1 MRTFLLATLILSL
14 SLCPIASFADA
25 SVTVP
30 ELNPFGPFEIPD
42 NEAMALLDRMGVG
55 WNLGNTFDAFQDP
68 FYGDELELERYWNG
82 CMTTEAMFKA
92 LANAGFRSVRIPVSW
107 HNHVDS
113 NFKISERWFARV
125 QKIVDFAYSLGMY
138 VILNTHHDVSDKF
151 YYPLEKYSETSERY
165 IGTVWAQIAERFA
178 DYDEHLIFESMN
190 EPRLKDTQ
198 YEWWLDQNVAEC
210 KEAAECINKL
220 NQLFVNTVRAAGSKN
235 ANRYLMVPGYDA
247 SADGALNRFYR
258 LPEDTADNRIIVS
271 VHAYTPYDFALNEKG
286 TSVFSLDN
294 MSQKVAISTFLNDL
308 YKKYIINGIPVVV
321 GEFGARNKKDNLQS
335 RVDFTAFYT
344 VAARSRN
351 IPCLWWDNGA
361 FQGNGEIFG
370 ILNRRTAAFTYPEIV
385 NALIKYQDC
394 RIRPEQ

>member
-1 MRTFLLATLILSL
+1 
-14 SLCPIASFADA
+14 
-25 SVTVP
+25 
-30 ELNPFGPFEIPD
+30 
-42 NEAMALLDRMGVG
+42 
-55 WNLGNTFDAFQDP
+55 
-68 FYGDELELERYWNG
+68 
-82 CMTTEAMFKA
+82 
-92 LANAGFRSVRIPVSW
+92 
-107 HNHVDS
+107 
-113 NFKISERWFARV
+113 
-125 QKIVDFAYSLGMY
+125 
-138 VILNTHHDVSDKF
+138 
-151 YYPLEKYSETSERY
+151 
-165 IGTVWAQIAERFA
+165 
-178 DYDEHLIFESMN
+178 
-190 EPRLKDTQ
+190 
-198 YEWWLDQNVAEC
+198 
-210 KEAAECINKL
+210 
-220 NQLFVNTVRAAGSKN
+220 
-235 ANRYLMVPGYDA
+235 MVPGYDA